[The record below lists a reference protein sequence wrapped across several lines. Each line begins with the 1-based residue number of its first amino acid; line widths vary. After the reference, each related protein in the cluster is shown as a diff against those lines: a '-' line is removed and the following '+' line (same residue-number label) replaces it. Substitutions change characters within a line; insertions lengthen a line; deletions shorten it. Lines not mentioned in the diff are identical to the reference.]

1 MKMPREH
8 VLLAGVE
15 PEYAA
20 ALRRLGERLRVDC
33 VIAGE
38 DGEAS
43 FRDRPPS
50 LYVIGID
57 GRRHADPADRIR
69 RVTKARRGVPVAVL
83 ARSLETDAIVRL
95 VRDGAADVIGL
106 PADPSEVAA
115 RALAP
120 IDAAFHTGCGSFVS
134 LAPAMHEVR
143 ENIEASA
150 RTGSTVLLTGETG
163 TGKGLIARTI
173 HERSGRS
180 GALVHIDCASL
191 NNTLI
196 ESELFGHERGAF
208 TGAVS
213 RRVGRFEQASSG
225 TVFLD
230 EIAELTPA
238 LQAKMLRV
246 LQDRCFERVGGTQT
260 LHMNARV
267 IAATNRDLRREMSLG
282 RFRADLF
289 YRLSVIEI
297 DVPPLRERIEDLPL
311 LVQAVLEELA
321 LRLGRPV
328 PHVASGL
335 LEELGRF
342 RWPGNVRQLMNEL
355 ERLLVRCDHL
365 TLEAADLPANWR
377 EEAERRESPEPVP
390 DERDEPPGVRVLQLS
405 DEDRQERAQIQEGIR
420 QTAGNV
426 SRAARRLG
434 ITRSRLRYRLQKYG
448 LLHLIPND

>member
-1 MKMPREH
+1 MPREH

-57 GRRHADPADRIR
+57 GRKHADPADRIR
-69 RVTKARRGVPVAVL
+69 RVTKARRDVAVAVL

-95 VRDGAADVIGL
+95 VRGGVADVIGL

-120 IDAAFHTGCGSFVS
+120 IDAAFHTGRGSFVS
-134 LAPAMHEVR
+134 LAPTMQEVR

-173 HERSGRS
+173 HERSRRS

-191 NNTLI
+191 NDTLI

-213 RRVGRFEQASSG
+213 RRIGRFEQASSG

-321 LRLGRPV
+321 PRLGRPV
-328 PHVASGL
+328 PHVASEL

-342 RWPGNVRQLMNEL
+342 SWPGNVRQLMNEL
-355 ERLLVRCDHL
+355 ERLLVRCDHR

-390 DERDEPPGVRVLQLS
+390 DQRDEPPGLRVLQLS
-405 DEDRQERAQIQEGIR
+405 DEERQERAQIQEVIR

-448 LLHLIPND
+448 LLHLIPDD